1 MATKW
6 NSATELVD
14 LDKGTVSR
22 EVYVNEDLFAQELEK
37 IFARAWLFVGHES
50 QVPNPNDY
58 ALSMMGAE
66 SVILTRDKQGRIHVL
81 LNTCRHRGMKVV
93 RYDAGN
99 CPTFSCP
106 YHGWSYSCDGNL
118 VEVPGQLVGVPHYKD
133 AYREKLDKVEWG
145 LINVAQLVN
154 YKGAIFATWD
164 PKAPSF
170 EDYLGDMRMYLDVLL
185 DPWDGGEGGT
195 EVIGGVI
202 RWRFPA
208 NWKFPA
214 ENFGGDSLHLISHR
228 SVEIAGIGPG
238 GVGQQR
244 NGLPRVVG
252 RRPPRG
258 HISFDLGHS
267 VSGVPPFAQYEE
279 YDYDPFP
286 AFESPVGPV
295 DQPKVVGEYFKH
307 LAKERRR
314 RLKGKVMPALD
325 GVGLIFPNFT
335 CHPQGFP
342 RDLCVWQPLNA
353 RLTEGWRM
361 LLVERDA
368 PKEVKD
374 LLRHHYIRYS
384 GPAGMTE
391 QDDMEN
397 WNYATEASMGTIAR
411 RYPYNNQLRLGEVV
425 PASGLRM
432 AWWAPSPNEHTQRS
446 LYKRWGEFMDSDTW
460 DQMMPPA
467 PLVK

>member
-1 MATKW
+1 MTTKW
-6 NSATELVD
+6 SSASQLVD

-22 EVYVNEDLFAQELEK
+22 EVYINEDLFAQELEK

-58 ALSMMGAE
+58 VLSMMGAE

-93 RYDAGN
+93 RYDEGN
-99 CPTFSCP
+99 SPTFSCP

-164 PKAPSF
+164 PTAPSF
-170 EDYLGDMRMYLDVLL
+170 EDYLGDMRMYLDILL
-185 DPWDGGEGGT
+185 DSWDGGEGGT
-195 EVIGGVI
+195 EVIGGVM

-295 DQPKVVGEYFKH
+295 NQPKLSANTSSTWPQSAAGGS
-307 LAKERRR
+307 KEKSCRPWTAWGSFFLISLVT
-314 RLKGKVMPALD
+314 LKVSRA
-325 GVGLIFPNFT
+325 T
-335 CHPQGFP
+335 CAYGN
-342 RDLCVWQPLNA
+342 R
-353 RLTEGWRM
+353 
-361 LLVERDA
+361 
-368 PKEVKD
+368 
-374 LLRHHYIRYS
+374 
-384 GPAGMTE
+384 
-391 QDDMEN
+391 
-397 WNYATEASMGTIAR
+397 
-411 RYPYNNQLRLGEVV
+411 
-425 PASGLRM
+425 
-432 AWWAPSPNEHTQRS
+432 
-446 LYKRWGEFMDSDTW
+446 
-460 DQMMPPA
+460 
-467 PLVK
+467 